1 MGKTT
6 NKIKEGIKDAAGAVK
21 GAAEKI
27 KDTAVRAVDKGK
39 DAAAR
44 AAEKVKDTTDRTAE
58 KVKDA

>member
-39 DAAAR
+39 DAVAR
-44 AAEKVKDTTDRTAE
+44 AAEKVKDA
-58 KVKDA
+58 